1 MNRREPIWLAW
12 LADASY
18 HASAIVLLATM
29 LLIAV
34 NALLRYL
41 FHGGYGGVYDIAR
54 FAFMLII
61 FLGLTR
67 TNTLGGHVRVR
78 LLLGLLPPRQQHL
91 LLHRVVPVLSLL
103 YLAALFASG
112 AAMTWGFA
120 HAGTHSSG
128 VIAIPL
134 APVTA
139 VIPLATALC
148 FASQVTHLL
157 HDWPMR
163 SKT

>member
-1 MNRREPIWLAW
+1 MHREPVWLSR

-18 HASAIVLLATM
+18 HASAVVLLATM
-29 LLIAV
+29 LLIAG
-34 NALLRYL
+34 NGLLRYL

-78 LLLGLLPPRQQHL
+78 LLLGLLPPHKQHL

-103 YLAALFASG
+103 YLAALFVSG

-120 HAGTHSSG
+120 RAGSLTSG

-148 FASQVTHLL
+148 FAAQMTHLL
-157 HDWPMR
+157 HDWKLR
-163 SKT
+163 TGS

>member
-1 MNRREPIWLAW
+1 MTRREPPLLSR

-18 HASAIVLLATM
+18 HAAAIVLLATM

-41 FHGGYGGVYDIAR
+41 FRGGYGGVYDIAR

-78 LLLGLLPPRQQHL
+78 LLLGLLPSRQQHV
-91 LLHRVVPVLSLL
+91 LLHRVVPLLSLV
-103 YLAALFASG
+103 YLAALFVSG
-112 AAMTWGFA
+112 AVITWGFA
-120 HAGTHSSG
+120 RAGTHSSG
-128 VIAIPL
+128 LIAIPF
-134 APVTA
+134 APLTA

-148 FASQVTHLL
+148 FAVQVTHLL
-157 HDWPMR
+157 RDWPMR
-163 SKT
+163 GES